1 MKKIVVALLALVMAL
16 VLPMSAFA
24 ASGAFLSSPSANADV
39 QLIEYSFTG
48 NCGGKIVL
56 TPYGDIAELDDA
68 ARLAM
73 EEAYKQIAANKDLS
87 KIVDGLKAMADAA
100 GIDVTNLAVSDLF
113 YLGYDGCADHD
124 GHTYTV
130 KLKPE
135 VLNNFFTVLQFVDGK
150 WVIIENAKVEGGY
163 LTLSGDAYGPIAIVV
178 EKDGTAT
185 GDAFPWIYVVLMAI
199 SAAGL
204 VAVSV
209 MYKKRVA

>member
-1 MKKIVVALLALVMAL
+1 MKKIVVTLMALALAVVMPL
-16 VLPMSAFA
+16 SAFA
-24 ASGAFLSSPSANADV
+24 ASGAFLSSPSTNADV
-39 QLIEYSFTG
+39 QLIEYSFAG
-48 NCGGKIVL
+48 NCGGKLYV

-68 ARLAM
+68 ARQAM
-73 EEAYKQIAANKDLS
+73 EEAYNQIASNKDLS
-87 KIVDGLKAMADAA
+87 KIAADLKAMAEAA

-113 YLGYDGCADHD
+113 YLGYTGCENHD

-135 VLNNFFTVLQFVDGK
+135 VLNNFFTVMQYVDGK

-163 LTLSGDAYGPIAIVV
+163 LTLTGASYGPIAVVV

-185 GDAFPWIYVVLMAI
+185 GDSFPWIYVVLMAV

-209 MYKKRVA
+209 MYKKKTA